1 MGMFGKFGM
10 LGGHRVIEFLDLIH
24 LDGGPVVLDLTDLD
38 LIEVGFYVK
47 ANNTVVFDWSRREA
61 LVTHILR

>member
-1 MGMFGKFGM
+1 MGMFGKLRV
-10 LGGHRVIEFLDLIH
+10 LGGHRVIEFLDLVN
-24 LDGGPVVLDLTDLD
+24 LDGGPVVLDLADLD

-47 ANNTVVFDWSRREA
+47 VNNTVVFDWSRREA